1 MRTIKN
7 FFTLITLALFA
18 VNCSSDDDNNN
29 GGDGGGGG
37 TTDPQVVQKV
47 GLITADERWTADNI
61 YVLNG
66 KVVVDDGVTLTI
78 DAGTIIKG
86 AQGQGSLATALVV
99 DQGGRVEANGTAS
112 QPIIMTS
119 TLDEIEP
126 GEINSPNLTVN
137 DTGLWGGLI
146 ILGRA
151 PISVS
156 GDVEQ
161 AQIEGI
167 PATDSFGQYGGTNP
181 NDNSG
186 IYRFISVRHGGITI
200 GSDNEINGITMG
212 GVGAGT
218 IMENLEVVANQ
229 DDGFEWFGGTVN
241 GSNLITYG
249 HGDDGFDADQAW
261 AGTVTN
267 GLVIQTGESG
277 SALELDGPE
286 GSAATEDG
294 YTFQDITLIGE
305 PSTNSLI
312 ADLRDGLIVNL
323 DNILVYN
330 FGAGSQVRISGDDSQ
345 TELAND
351 RITFSNWEVVLPSGV
366 TIGDLLTGALPG
378 DEVKFTANASGVANA
393 GAATTGADT
402 SVFGWTF
409 SSANSAF

>member
-1 MRTIKN
+1 MKTIKN
-7 FFTLITLALFA
+7 FFFFLTVSLFA
-18 VNCSSDDDNNN
+18 FNCSSDDDNNDN
-29 GGDGGGGG
+29 GGGGGGG
-37 TTDPQVVQKV
+37 TDPQLVQKF
-47 GLITADERWTADNI
+47 GAITTNERWTADNI

-66 KVVVDDGVTLTI
+66 KVVVDEGVTLTI

-86 AQGQGSLATALVV
+86 AQGQGSLASALVV
-99 DQGGRVEANGTAS
+99 DQGGKVEANGTA
-112 QPIIMTS
+112 QAPIIMTS
-119 TLDEIEP
+119 TLDQIQP
-126 GEINSPNLTVN
+126 GQINSPNLTIN

-167 PATDSFGQYGGTNP
+167 PATDPFGQYGGTIA

-186 IYRFISVRHGGITI
+186 IYRYISVRHGGITI
-200 GSDNEINGITMG
+200 GNDNEINGITMG
-212 GVGAGT
+212 GVGSQT

-261 AGTVTN
+261 SGTVTN
-267 GLVIQTGESG
+267 GLVIQTAESG

-286 GSAATEDG
+286 GSAATEAG
-294 YTFQDITLIGE
+294 YTFNNITLIGA
-305 PSTNSLI
+305 PSTNAFI
-312 ADLRDGLIVNL
+312 ADCRDGLIVNL
-323 DNILVYN
+323 NNVLVYN
-330 FGAGSQVRISGDDSQ
+330 FGAGSKVRISGADSQ

-351 RITFSNWEVVLPSGV
+351 RIAFSNWQVVLPNGV
-366 TIGDLLTGALPG
+366 AIGDLITGALPG
-378 DEVKFTANASGVANA
+378 DEVKFTNNASSIANS
-393 GAATTGADT
+393 GAATVGANV
-402 SVFGWTF
+402 SVFNAWTF
-409 SSANSAF
+409 ADVNGAF

>member
-1 MRTIKN
+1 MKTMKN
-7 FFTLITLALFA
+7 LFYLLTLSLF
-18 VNCSSDDDNNN
+18 VFSCSSDDDNNEP
-29 GGDGGGGG
+29 GGGGG
-37 TTDPQVVQKV
+37 GSTDPQVVTKF
-47 GLITADERWTADNI
+47 GIITANERWTADNI

-78 DAGTIIKG
+78 DAGTVIKG
-86 AQGQGSLATALVV
+86 AQGQGSLASALVV
-99 DQGGRVEANGTAS
+99 DQGGKIEANGTAAA
-112 QPIIMTS
+112 PIIMTS
-119 TLDEIEP
+119 ILDQIQP
-126 GEINSPNLTVN
+126 GENNSPNLTFN

-167 PATDSFGQYGGTNP
+167 PATDPFGQYGGSVS

-186 IYRFISVRHGGITI
+186 IYRYISLRHGGITI
-200 GSDNEINGITMG
+200 GNDNEINGITMG
-212 GVGAGT
+212 GVGSGT

-241 GSNLITYG
+241 GSNFITYA

-261 AGTVTN
+261 SGTLTN
-267 GLVIQTGESG
+267 GLVIQTSESG
-277 SALELDGPE
+277 SGLELDGPE

-294 YTFQDITLIGE
+294 YAFENITIIGE

-312 ADLRDGLIVNL
+312 ADLRDGLIVDLN
-323 DNILVYN
+323 NILVYN
-330 FGAGSQVRISGDDSQ
+330 FSAGSQVRVSGADSQ

-351 RITFSNWEVVLPSGV
+351 RITFSNWEVVLPNGV
-366 TIGDLLTGALPG
+366 AIADLLTGALPG
-378 DEVKFTANASGVANA
+378 DEIKFTANASGIANV

-409 SSANSAF
+409 SSENSAF